1 MYLWF
6 LVWVFSLF
14 RNLPLKFERKG
25 VYEKERVGKSKE
37 KKCSLLL
44 STRIWFFT
52 FRSTPSVLLENGLP
66 LGVASKLTSERN
78 GINARDN
85 NQRAEE
91 KKTTCWIDLRALL
104 FYFFA
109 VCALRSN
116 AMHPSSAH
124 FHRARAFFSLFLC
137 ICWRGTYLLGDTI
150 CDGIVVCL

>member
-91 KKTTCWIDLRALL
+91 KKPCAELICVLFSSIFLL
-104 FYFFA
+104 FVRSDRMQCTRRLRIFIELELFF
-109 VCALRSN
+109 
-116 AMHPSSAH
+116 H
-124 FHRARAFFSLFLC
+124 FFSAFVDEVH
-137 ICWRGTYLLGDTI
+137 IY
-150 CDGIVVCL
+150 